1 DDTAILVDID
11 FGEGDKESLE
21 ELRELAR
28 SDRLSVVA
36 VVEGTRKQPDS
47 ATFIGKGKIEEI
59 SQILAQTHAAMVI
72 FNHELSPVQQRNLS
86 VALACRI
93 VDRTSLILD
102 I

>member
-1 DDTAILVDID
+1 MSDNTAILVDID

-36 VVEGTRKQPDS
+36 VVEGTRKQPDP
-47 ATFIGKGKIEEI
+47 ATFIGEGKAIAGF
-59 SQILAQTHAAMVI
+59 AQTHAAMVI

-86 VALACRI
+86 MVHGAYESFR
-93 VDRTSLILD
+93 
-102 I
+102 